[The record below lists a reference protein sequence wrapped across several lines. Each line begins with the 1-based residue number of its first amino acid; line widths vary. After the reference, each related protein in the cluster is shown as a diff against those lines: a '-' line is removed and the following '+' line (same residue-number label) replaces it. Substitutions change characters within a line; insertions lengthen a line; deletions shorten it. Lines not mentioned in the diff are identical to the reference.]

1 MSPWTFGEPLGAVAV
16 IALGALAPFL
26 ATPLAVLAL
35 GEPAARALRPMI
47 AIVEDVSRALEAFA
61 RACLVVLALGMLTT
75 VALRYVFGDSITR
88 LNEAVMYAHAL
99 GFLMA
104 APAALMRDAHVR
116 VDVFHARL
124 DARGKAAIDLAGYVL
139 FLVPVMII
147 LLIYSGPVVELAWRI
162 GERSGETDGLPL
174 VFALKTA
181 MPVFAIAMLAQG
193 CASAGRAALTLRGL
207 AAPPEARHL
216 PLQEGAG

>member
-1 MSPWTFGEPLGAVAV
+1 MTPWTFGEPLGAVAV

-35 GEPAARALRPMI
+35 GEPAARAL
-47 AIVEDVSRALEAFA
+47 EAFA

-75 VALRYVFGDSITR
+75 VALRYVFGDSNTR
-88 LNEAVMYAHAL
+88 LNEAVIYAHAL
-99 GFLMA
+99 CFLMA

-124 DARGKAAIDLAGYVL
+124 SAKGKAAVDIAGYAL
-139 FLVPVMII
+139 FLVPVMA
-147 LLIYSGPVVELAWRI
+147 LLLVYAGPVVELAWRI

-174 VFALKTA
+174 VFLLKTA
-181 MPVFAIAMLAQG
+181 MPVFAVAMLAQG
-193 CASAGRAALTLRGL
+193 CASAGRAALTVRGL
-207 AAPPEARHL
+207 EAPPEPSQL

>member
-1 MSPWTFGEPLGAVAV
+1 MSPWTFGEPLGAAAV

-26 ATPLAVLAL
+26 AIPVLVAL
-35 GEPAARALRPMI
+35 IGEPAARVLRPMI

-124 DARGKAAIDLAGYVL
+124 SPKGKALVDLAGYAL
-139 FLVPVMII
+139 FLAPVMIV
-147 LLIYSGPVVELAWRI
+147 LLLYAGPVVELAWRI

-181 MPVFAIAMLAQG
+181 MPVFAVAMLAQG
-193 CASAGRAALTLRGL
+193 CASAGRAALTLRDL
-207 AAPPEARHL
+207 PAPPEARHL
-216 PLQEGAG
+216 PLPEGAG